1 MTTDSNPFAILRD
14 IPIFLRTVREIVL
27 RPRRFFAE
35 QIAPDRSVA
44 DAPTLRPLSPFKHL
58 GLGIGLATLATP
70 LHQAILRAGGFPSHL
85 IDLANGSSQDMI
97 ANAQKVLGHAVVLVD
112 LEALTGIPMI
122 DKPIEDAARTATYF
136 LLATLFW
143 VFSGSR
149 IPVRPVMAYF
159 AYAFGAMLVL
169 DVAGN
174 LLGDLL
180 FLVLPG
186 GWQSRTFA
194 AGAVSD
200 LAGLVRLAY
209 ILVFPALIF
218 PALLG
223 VSRATVIGATMLA
236 CLSWGLGGL
245 LLTQIMLGGGL
256 VILGP
261 GL

>member
-1 MTTDSNPFAILRD
+1 MIASA
-14 IPIFLRTVREIVL
+14 
-27 RPRRFFAE
+27 RRG
-35 QIAPDRSVA
+35 S
-44 DAPTLRPLSPFKHL
+44 S
-58 GLGIGLATLATP
+58 ATP
-70 LHQAILRAGGFPSHL
+70 ST
-85 IDLANGSSQDMI
+85 
-97 ANAQKVLGHAVVLVD
+97 LVD
-112 LEALTGIPMI
+112 LEALTGVPMI
-122 DKPIEDAARTATYF
+122 DKPIEGCRAHGSD
-136 LLATLFW
+136 LFPAGHA
-143 VFSGSR
+143 VLGLQRQPHS
-149 IPVRPVMAYF
+149 VRPVMAYF

-194 AGAVSD
+194 AGAVGD

-245 LLTQIMLGGGL
+245 LLTQLMIGGGL